1 MTNKYRLIAFL
12 GFQPSINVAEAAL
25 MDAGINMNDTYDSS
39 LANPIKTAAVVVMKV
54 ILTTADTGNSVTGFN
69 SRYDR
74 ASILKLIGQYESEL
88 GLNGVPT
95 IKAVAVW

>member
-1 MTNKYRLIAFL
+1 
-12 GFQPSINVAEAAL
+12 
-25 MDAGINMNDTYDSS
+25 
-39 LANPIKTAAVVVMKV
+39 VMKV